1 MQCPNQNHML
11 VNRAMVV
18 AALDSFEDARRI
30 ISGVLDLSRLTN
42 TSVKGQHTNDTNYF
56 SRYSNFFSQM
66 PAIILNQLKCC
77 IKAQVDDAVKM
88 VLQKAKKVE
97 VSKPVEK
104 MLTFTTLNTYLG
116 YPESTGC
123 VMEYTEE
130 QSGPIAAKLLITL
143 LSSTLNAMVRP
154 KSDPNISQN
163 KIPRHYY
170 QLKVHVGAQK
180 KVNLTAIEVIRGCQH
195 ECSVVYCEFVRYSAY
210 FAGLYD
216 DQVAA
221 ILLYAVAAHNVQ
233 GFGARFCVLWAL
245 MCVRI
250 AGFADDI
257 NIYIK
262 HRGMSGLLP
271 QLVEMKCL
279 LGRGVNEIDVETEA
293 RRRLDVGSLSMQRLD
308 ENELRAAVRLIY
320 SEELRRPVTYPLIC
334 DFWSSRWLWAANGSH
349 SRALEHAHPELATR
363 KEGQAY
369 RKAVMEQWQH
379 NPMDR
384 WDGTVYVTPSAKLE
398 HGKTRLL
405 LACDT
410 LSYMWFEYAL
420 RPVERIWENSN
431 VILDPGS
438 MGNCGIATRI
448 NGWRNGMPGQSFFA
462 VDYDDFN
469 SQHTLM
475 SQKIVFEELFHH
487 IGYNASWVK
496 TLVDSFDSMELWI
509 KGKCAGIMAGTLM
522 SGHRATSF
530 INSVL
535 NRAYIICAG
544 GHVPTSMHVGD
555 DILMSCTLGHADN
568 LIANLNRKGVR
579 LNASKQVFSKT
590 SGEFLRVA
598 HREHTSHGYLARVIS
613 SAVSG
618 NWVSDHTLNQQE
630 ALMNAIVCCRGI
642 LNRSL
647 PGEKNP
653 VVRVISRSVSK
664 RTKIEEKT
672 IRLLLSG
679 RACLKGGV
687 VYGEQTNYIQVY
699 RINCRVE
706 RSEEKLPPYRHATE
720 DYLNNHLADIE
731 VMAVRQYGSDIA
743 DIMAQASWKK
753 SMSTEGAEDVSRL
766 SLQRDKT
773 LPCLHCITEKETSL
787 LPVRYGLFSSYPI
800 LMMLKDRIPIKEAL
814 KLAVTIGYRPQP
826 NSDLELDLW
835 GESNNSCAIEGV
847 LPYNEATSLAQK
859 LPCGGVVIQ
868 VIHNVYV

>member
-1 MQCPNQNHML
+1 
-11 VNRAMVV
+11 MVV
-18 AALDSFEDARRI
+18 AALKYFEDVRYVV
-30 ISGVLDLSRLTN
+30 SGILDMSRLTS
-42 TSVKGQHTNDTNYF
+42 TSIKGQHKNNSDYF
-56 SRYSNFFSQM
+56 YKYNLLFSQV
-66 PAIILNQLKCC
+66 PAIVLNQLKCC
-77 IKAQVDDAVKM
+77 VKAQVDGAIKTT
-88 VLQKAKKVE
+88 LQATGKIKI
-97 VSKPVEK
+97 SKPVEK
-104 MLTFTTLNTYLG
+104 MLTFSVINRFLG
-116 YPESTGC
+116 YPDSDGFVTQ
-123 VMEYTEE
+123 YSEE
-130 QSGPIAAKLLITL
+130 QSSPIAAKLLLTF
-143 LSSTLNAMVRP
+143 LSSVLVAMVP
-154 KSDPNISQN
+154 ASVDPHVSGN

-170 QLKVHVGAQK
+170 ALKAHVGAQK

-195 ECSVVYCEFVRYSAY
+195 ECIAIYCEFVRYSAY
-210 FAGLYD
+210 FADLYD
-216 DQVAA
+216 DQVAS
-221 ILLYAVAAHNVQ
+221 ILLYAVAAHNIQ
-233 GFGARFCVLWAL
+233 GFGARFSILWAL
-245 MCVRI
+245 SCVKVS
-250 AGFADDI
+250 ALADDI
-257 NIYIK
+257 NIYVK

-271 QLVEMKCL
+271 QLVEMRCL
-279 LGRGVNEIDVETEA
+279 LGRGVKEIDVEAEA
-293 RRRLDVGSLSMQRLD
+293 RRRLDASNLDMQGFR
-308 ENELRAAVRLIY
+308 EEELRAAVKQVY
-320 SEELRRPVTYPLIC
+320 AEEVRRSVKYPPIC

-431 VILDPGS
+431 VILDPGT
-438 MGNCGIATRI
+438 MGNSGIAIKTKT
-448 NGWRNGMPGQSFFA
+448 WRNNMHGQSFLA

-469 SQHTLM
+469 AQHTLL
-475 SQKIVFEELFHH
+475 SQKIVFEELFRH
-487 IGYNASWVK
+487 IGCEAPWTR
-496 TLVDSFDSMELWI
+496 TLVDSFYNMELWV
-509 KGKCAGIMAGTLM
+509 KGNRAGVMAGTLM

-555 DILMSCTLGHADN
+555 DVLMSCTLEQANN
-568 LIANLNRKGVR
+568 LIANLAHNGVR
-579 LNASKQVFSKT
+579 LNVSKQVFSNL

-598 HREHTSHGYLARVIS
+598 HREHSSHGYLARVIS

-653 VVRVISRSVSK
+653 VVRVISKSVSK
-664 RTKIEEKT
+664 RTKIDEGT

-679 RACLKGGV
+679 RACLRGGV
-687 VYGEQTNYIQVY
+687 VYGAQTNSIQSY
-699 RINCRVE
+699 KINCRVDRLE
-706 RSEEKLPPYRHATE
+706 DSLPPYRHATE
-720 DYLNNHLADIE
+720 DYLNNHLTSVEAI
-731 VMAVRQYGSDIA
+731 AVEQFGSDIA

-753 SMSTEGAEDVSRL
+753 SMSNEGTEDRICL

-773 LPCLHCITEKETSL
+773 LSCAYCITEKEVAH
-787 LPVRYGLFSSYPI
+787 LPVRYGLFTSYPI

-835 GESNNSCAIEGV
+835 GESNNTCAIEGV

>member
-1 MQCPNQNHML
+1 M
-11 VNRAMVV
+11 
-18 AALDSFEDARRI
+18 
-30 ISGVLDLSRLTN
+30 ISGFLNLSWLTV
-42 TSVKGQHTNDTNYF
+42 TSKERQHKSNSNYF
-56 SRYSNFFSQM
+56 YDYNLFFSQM
-66 PAIILNQLKCC
+66 PAVVFNQLKCC
-77 IKAQVDDAVKM
+77 IKAQVDDATKTI
-88 VLQKAKKVE
+88 LQKTKRVE
-97 VSKPVEK
+97 PSKQVER
-104 MLTFTTLNTYLG
+104 MLTLSVLNTFLG
-116 YPESTGC
+116 YPDLGGYATQ
-123 VMEYTEE
+123 YTEQ
-130 QSGPIAAKLLITL
+130 QSGPVAAKLLLTL
-143 LSSTLNAMVRP
+143 LSSALIALIP
-154 KSDPNISQN
+154 AKSDPNICQN
-163 KIPRHYY
+163 KMPRHYY
-170 QLKVHVGAQK
+170 QLKAHVGAQK

-195 ECSVVYCEFVRYSAY
+195 ECSVVYCEYVRYSAY
-210 FAGLYD
+210 FSGLYD

-221 ILLYAVAAHNVQ
+221 ILLYATAAHGVQ
-233 GFGARFCVLWAL
+233 GFGARFSILWAL
-245 MCVRI
+245 ACVK
-250 AGFADDI
+250 APNFADEI

-279 LGRGVNEIDVETEA
+279 LGRGVNEIDVELEA
-293 RRRLDVGSLSMQRLD
+293 RNRLNVKNLNMQKFNED
-308 ENELRAAVRLIY
+308 ELRAAVRQVY
-320 SEELRRPVTYPLIC
+320 SEEVRRSVLYPPIC

-438 MGNCGIATRI
+438 IGNCGIAARV
-448 NGWRNGMPGQSFFA
+448 NKWRNNVRGQSFFA

-469 SQHTLM
+469 SQHTLL
-475 SQKIVFEELFHH
+475 SQKIVFEELFRH
-487 IGYNASWVK
+487 INCNMSWTR
-496 TLVDSFDSMELWI
+496 TLIDSFDSMELWV
-509 KGKCAGIMAGTLM
+509 KGKKAGVVAGTLM

-555 DILMSCTLGHADN
+555 DILMSCTIDHADN
-568 LIANLNRKGVR
+568 LIANLTKNGVR
-579 LNASKQVFSKT
+579 LNVSKQVFSKT

-598 HREHTSHGYLARVIS
+598 HREHTSHGYLARVVS

-664 RTKIEEKT
+664 RTNVDERI
-672 IRLLLSG
+672 IRQLLSG
-679 RACLKGGV
+679 KACLRGGV
-687 VYGEQTNYIQVY
+687 VYGEQTNCIQVY
-699 RINCRVE
+699 KINCRVE
-706 RSEEKLPPYRHATE
+706 RLEEKLPPYKHATE
-720 DYLNNHLADIE
+720 DYLNNHLTGIE

-753 SMSTEGAEDVSRL
+753 SMSNESAEEISRL
-766 SLQRDKT
+766 SLSRDKN
-773 LPCLHCITEKETSL
+773 LPCLYCVTEDEVAK
-787 LPVRYGLFSSYPI
+787 LPVRYGLFTGYPI

-814 KLAVTIGYRPQP
+814 KLAITIGYRPQP
-826 NSDLELDLW
+826 NSDIELDLW
-835 GESNNSCAIEGV
+835 GESRNSCAIEGI
-847 LPYNEATSLAQK
+847 LPYNEATSMAQK